1 MRVEGPFLLGSLHDA
16 ARMVNVD
23 AIKLIMDNGHDPNFP
38 CPRLEGRP
46 ALFKLC
52 FQAPTYL
59 ISAQSTT
66 QQKEQSVKKAIEAL
80 IAGGALTKDCLP
92 QAGNRSVLLHALD
105 CANPHMMTRA
115 FLVCGQFKYI
125 NRDFNLFM
133 NGEYTYSPTMYVEK
147 GKCRGDN
154 SQSRSSI
161 KLVKAFKV
169 EPRYWK
175 INGPQPPDMN
185 EPPDHIRIAEQEI
198 KEAEERKRKEDE
210 EIRREVEKQQRDLA
224 AQRRKLAMEEEA
236 GQAKLDRENKAFN
249 LCQAHESQLQA
260 AAIAKENDRL

>member
-1 MRVEGPFLLGSLHDA
+1 
-16 ARMVNVD
+16 
-23 AIKLIMDNGHDPNFP
+23 
-38 CPRLEGRP
+38 
-46 ALFKLC
+46 
-52 FQAPTYL
+52 
-59 ISAQSTT
+59 
-66 QQKEQSVKKAIEAL
+66 
-80 IAGGALTKDCLP
+80 
-92 QAGNRSVLLHALD
+92 
-105 CANPHMMTRA
+105 MMTRA

-260 AAIAKENDRL
+260 AAIAKENDRLWIQEAKNKHALKQAASRSQLQDNEYEAKYRRSTKLIGEKKMLAQSQEALYFAYNKGIEDANTSRGRRVLGPSSSKSNLDLSRRASRLRVENGYPGRIEEIDE